1 MYQLSYANMR
11 LESYPSM
18 LCTDLCQFKGVDDGR
33 DSLLECHRLIYTA
46 DEQTQGLYLISMC
59 RS

>member
-11 LESYPSM
+11 LESYPNM

-33 DSLLECHRLIYTA
+33 DSLLECHRLVYPA
-46 DEQTQGLYLISMC
+46 D
-59 RS
+59 